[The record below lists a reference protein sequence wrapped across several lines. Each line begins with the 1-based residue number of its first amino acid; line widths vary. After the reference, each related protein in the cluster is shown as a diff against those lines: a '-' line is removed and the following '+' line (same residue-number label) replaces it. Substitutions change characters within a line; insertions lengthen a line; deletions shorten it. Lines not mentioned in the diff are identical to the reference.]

1 VIADRAYSQAR
12 GVAHVLDCG
21 ADVLVRLNRSSMPI
35 FRPSTEDPFD
45 LMSALRA
52 LPRNAPHERDVVVQ
66 HTVNGH
72 VRSIHGRLC
81 MVRLPEHE
89 AEKARKRLRRR
100 HQKQGIQLNAE
111 TLEAAGYVVLF
122 TTASKE
128 RLSAA
133 QCIELYR
140 LRWQVELQIKRWKSI
155 CGFDRMP
162 NFRAD
167 TIVSWLYAKM
177 LAAVL
182 LEKLASLHSEVFSPI
197 DWEEERVQGPAT
209 TRPSAM
215 EADPDPVAIARVRA
229 VADTALHPA
238 A

>member
-1 VIADRAYSQAR
+1 
-12 GVAHVLDCG
+12 
-21 ADVLVRLNRSSMPI
+21 
-35 FRPSTEDPFD
+35 
-45 LMSALRA
+45 
-52 LPRNAPHERDVVVQ
+52 
-66 HTVNGH
+66 
-72 VRSIHGRLC
+72 
-81 MVRLPEHE
+81 
-89 AEKARKRLRRR
+89 
-100 HQKQGIQLNAE
+100 
-111 TLEAAGYVVLF
+111 VVLF
-122 TTASKE
+122 TTTSSE

-162 NFRAD
+162 NFRDD

-197 DWEEERVQGPAT
+197 DWKDDNGQKPAV

-215 EADPDPVAIARVRA
+215 EADSAPVAVARVRA
-229 VADTALHPA
+229 LADTALCSA
-238 A
+238 AQSCGHY